1 MLYLVGSPIGNLSDI
16 SLRALEVFKDAD
28 VIAAEDTRRTLI
40 LLERYNIRKPLT
52 SFHEHNEARRTAE
65 LIEKMRMGD
74 KVALVSDAGMPSISD
89 PGYRIVRACIEA
101 GIPVEV
107 IPGPSAVI
115 TAIVGSG
122 LPTDRFYYGGFLPV
136 KSGQRQKELLAA
148 LSREVTS
155 VYFESPHRIIRSL
168 TTLRDADPARSICV
182 ARELTKQHEEY
193 RRGAV
198 AEVLSYYESHPPKGE
213 ITLIIAG
220 STARGSAQ
228 SDL

>member
-16 SLRALEVFKDAD
+16 SLRALEVLKN
-28 VIAAEDTRRTLI
+28 VNIIAAEDTRRTLI
-40 LLERYNIRKPLT
+40 LLERYDIRKPLT
-52 SFHEHNEARRTAE
+52 SFHEHNEAKRTAE

-122 LPTDRFYYGGFLPV
+122 LPTDRFYYGGFLPI

-148 LSREVTS
+148 LSRQVTS
-155 VYFESPHRIIRSL
+155 VYFESPHRIVRSL

-220 STARGSAQ
+220 STAGGSAQ
-228 SDL
+228 

>member
-65 LIEKMRMGD
+65 LIEKMRLGD

-148 LSREVTS
+148 LSRQVTS

-220 STARGSAQ
+220 STAGGPAQ

>member
-16 SLRALEVFKDAD
+16 SLRALEVLKDTD
-28 VIAAEDTRRTLI
+28 LIAAEDTRRTLI
-40 LLERYNIRKPLT
+40 LLDRYNIRKPLT
-52 SFHEHNEARRTAE
+52 SFHEHNEAKKTAE

-122 LPTDRFYYGGFLPV
+122 LPTDRFYYGGFLPI

-148 LSREVTS
+148 LSRQVTS
-155 VYFESPHRIIRSL
+155 VYFESPHRIVRSL

-220 STARGSAQ
+220 STTSPQKSR
-228 SDL
+228 

>member
-16 SLRALEVFKDAD
+16 SLRALEVLKN
-28 VIAAEDTRRTLI
+28 VNIIAAEDTRRTLI
-40 LLERYNIRKPLT
+40 LLERYDIRKPLT
-52 SFHEHNEARRTAE
+52 SFHEHNEAKRTAE

-122 LPTDRFYYGGFLPV
+122 LPTDRFYYGGFLPL

-148 LSREVTS
+148 LSRQVTS
-155 VYFESPHRIIRSL
+155 VYFESPHRIVRSL

-220 STARGSAQ
+220 STAGGSAQ
-228 SDL
+228 

>member
-16 SLRALEVFKDAD
+16 SLRALEVLKDVN

-52 SFHEHNEARRTAE
+52 SFHEHNEAKRTAE

-74 KVALVSDAGMPSISD
+74 KVALLSDAGMPSISD

-115 TAIVGSG
+115 AAIVGSG

-136 KSGQRQKELLAA
+136 KSGQRQNELLAA
-148 LSREVTS
+148 LSRQVTS

-220 STARGSAQ
+220 SSAGGSAQ
-228 SDL
+228 

>member
-16 SLRALEVFKDAD
+16 SLRALEVLKDVN

-40 LLERYNIRKPLT
+40 LLQRYNIRQPLT
-52 SFHEHNEARRTAE
+52 SFHEHNEAKRTAE
-65 LIEKMRMGD
+65 LIEKMRMGN
-74 KVALVSDAGMPSISD
+74 KVALLSDAGMPSISD

-148 LSREVTS
+148 LSRRVTS

-168 TTLRDADPARSICV
+168 MALRDKDPARSICV

-220 STARGSAQ
+220 STAGASAE
-228 SDL
+228 

>member
-1 MLYLVGSPIGNLSDI
+1 MLYVVGSPIGNLGDI
-16 SLRALEVFKDAD
+16 SLRALEVLKD
-28 VIAAEDTRRTLI
+28 VNIIAAEDTRRTLI
-40 LLERYNIRKPLT
+40 LLERYDIRKPLT
-52 SFHEHNEARRTAE
+52 SFHERNEAKRTAE

-122 LPTDRFYYGGFLPV
+122 LPTDRFYYGGFLPI

-148 LSREVTS
+148 LSRQVTS
-155 VYFESPHRIIRSL
+155 VYFESPHRIVRSL

-220 STARGSAQ
+220 STAGGSAK
-228 SDL
+228 